1 MKQIKI
7 ISIFAVVL
15 TPVFSALQAVMKSTV
30 HIHNGFIYEWA
41 EEKLHYFL
49 AGRLF

>member
-1 MKQIKI
+1 
-7 ISIFAVVL
+7 
-15 TPVFSALQAVMKSTV
+15 MKSTV

-49 AGRLF
+49 AGRLFWKVLYETPIILIM